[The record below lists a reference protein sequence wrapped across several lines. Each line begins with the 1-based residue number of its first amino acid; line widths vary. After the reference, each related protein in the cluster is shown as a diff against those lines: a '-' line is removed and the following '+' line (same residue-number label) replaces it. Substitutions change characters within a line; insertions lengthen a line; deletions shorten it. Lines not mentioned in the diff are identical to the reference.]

1 MSRGK
6 EAAPAAPA
14 TTASAG
20 GAGPADKPDAA
31 RTAAAAAAAKAG
43 ASDAER
49 RVGVDDAGLGSLMKR
64 DGASGGKLVALVSQ
78 PHKNKADAEAQLARM
93 REMIVATLGGN
104 TVPNGEVF
112 QTKDGWRAAVW
123 PFGSRE
129 EAQLI
134 NATLLAR
141 GIRGTRAVD
150 F

>member
-1 MSRGK
+1 MS
-6 EAAPAAPA
+6 
-14 TTASAG
+14 
-20 GAGPADKPDAA
+20 
-31 RTAAAAAAAKAG
+31 
-43 ASDAER
+43 
-49 RVGVDDAGLGSLMKR
+49 VDDTGLSSLMKR
-64 DGASGGKLVALVSQ
+64 DGAAGGKLVALVSQ
-78 PHKNKADAEAQLARM
+78 PHRNKADAEALLVRM
-93 REMIVATLGGN
+93 REMIGATLGGN
-104 TVPNGEVF
+104 AVTHGEVF